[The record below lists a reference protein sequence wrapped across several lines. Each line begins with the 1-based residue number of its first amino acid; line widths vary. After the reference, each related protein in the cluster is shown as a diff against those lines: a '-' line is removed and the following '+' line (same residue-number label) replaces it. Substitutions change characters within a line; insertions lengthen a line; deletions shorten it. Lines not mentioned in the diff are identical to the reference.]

1 MIAARGSSG
10 SGRWGGRGGEGRD
23 LSERELF
30 LVTWRFL
37 DEEEQVRA
45 DRNTE
50 RNGKKRKKWKR
61 ETNPEVELL
70 RSFCAPRAQACP
82 ANQPKGLVFSWQH
95 QRRSAPLKPA
105 RRRR

>member
-30 LVTWRFL
+30 LATWRFL

-45 DRNTE
+45 DRN
-50 RNGKKRKKWKR
+50 GKKRKESKKMEER
-61 ETNPEVELL
+61 NEP
-70 RSFCAPRAQACP
+70 
-82 ANQPKGLVFSWQH
+82 
-95 QRRSAPLKPA
+95 
-105 RRRR
+105 